1 MSNEVILEEFQDKEE
16 DLTFPEDSHN
26 DADQREYSVL
36 IVEDNVELREYLKSE
51 LSVTYKI
58 HEAANGRVG
67 YEMTKVL
74 RPDAIISDVMMPE
87 LDGFEMCELLKK
99 NKETS
104 VIPILM
110 LTAKVS
116 EQDRIKG
123 IDIGADAYLKK
134 PFSLNLLKSHLRQMI
149 VSKNQFYNSY
159 FDSLD
164 LKIDTESN
172 DKKIL
177 ADVVTV
183 IGNNL
188 SKEDLSVQDIADE
201 LHFSRSKLYRLI
213 KNMTT
218 MSTNELIR
226 KIRLEKSKELLES
239 SDMSI
244 GEICFRVG
252 FASPSYFTKRFKT
265 YTSKTPKEFRIIHQ
279 TNEE

>member
-1 MSNEVILEEFQDKEE
+1 MRFYQDKQNNEQYYGGTGIGLEVVSAFINYHKGKIEVDSVENIGTSFKIYFPLGNTHFEPNQLVSNEVILEEFQDKEE

-172 DKKIL
+172 DKKIFKSK
-177 ADVVTV
+177 
-183 IGNNL
+183 L
-188 SKEDLSVQDIADE
+188 SKYE
-201 LHFSRSKLYRLI
+201 L
-213 KNMTT
+213 
-218 MSTNELIR
+218 
-226 KIRLEKSKELLES
+226 
-239 SDMSI
+239 
-244 GEICFRVG
+244 
-252 FASPSYFTKRFKT
+252 
-265 YTSKTPKEFRIIHQ
+265 
-279 TNEE
+279 